1 MSILHQIIEPTL
13 LLDEAKCKSN
23 ILKMVEKA
31 ARNGV
36 RLRPHFKTHQ
46 SHAVGQWFRAAGVR
60 AITTSSLRMAC
71 YFAADGWDDIT
82 VAFPVNT
89 LEQERLNR
97 LAKKI
102 KLNVLVEDAGT
113 VARLNDVLQHPVGVF
128 IKVDLGSHRTGVSA
142 ADTNTIDGIIAA
154 MEQADKITFKGFLAH
169 AGHSYHARS
178 HAAIQQVH
186 EAGNQMMQTLHDRYI
201 GRYPQL
207 EIATGDTP
215 TASICEGFGP
225 TTEIRPGNYVF
236 YDVTQAVITSCTYD
250 EIAVALACPVVA
262 KHKDRLEIVL
272 YGGGIHFSKDVLEMP
287 DGTRNYGAWVPGQGN
302 HWGAPVPGCYMS
314 KLSQE
319 HGILKVTAEWFDTI
333 HVGDILL
340 ILPVHSCMTAD
351 LMGSFTTLDGN
362 RLLMMDKHE
371 EYFLD

>member
-13 LLDEAKCKSN
+13 LLDEAKCKRN
-23 ILKMVEKA
+23 IRRMAEKA

-46 SHAVGQWFRAAGVR
+46 SHAVGQWFRDAGVQ
-60 AITTSSLRMAC
+60 AITTSSMRMAC
-71 YFAADGWDDIT
+71 YFAEDGWDDIT

-113 VARLNDVLQHPVGVF
+113 VARLNDVLQYPAGAF
-128 IKVDLGSHRTGVSA
+128 IKVDLGSHRTGVSV
-142 ADTNTIDGIIAA
+142 DNTHTIDGIIAA
-154 MEQADKITFKGFLAH
+154 MENAEKISFKGFLAH
-169 AGHSYHARS
+169 AGHSYHCRS

-186 EAGNQMMQTLHDRYI
+186 EACNHMMQVLHDRYT

-225 TTEIRPGNYVF
+225 ATEIRPGNFVF
-236 YDVTQAVITSCTYD
+236 YDVTQAAITSCSSD
-250 EIAVALACPVVA
+250 DIAVALACPVVA

-287 DGTRNYGAWVPGQGN
+287 DGTRNYGALVPWLGN
-302 HWGAPVPGCYMS
+302 NWGAPVPGCYMS

-340 ILPVHSCMTAD
+340 TLPVHSCMTAD

-362 RLLMMDKHE
+362 RIMMMDKRQ
-371 EYFLD
+371 EYF